1 MLFDERKNPFHLMLR
16 DLFNSGGLE
25 AFFKTFEWLAT
36 GVAERNEETGE
47 TSGPQTEFLDAWLSL
62 LEKMVNPKM
71 IIETPHTMASK
82 SISAI
87 NYTPFDPVQYL
98 VYVHKRAFDAIDY
111 LWVMHS
117 RKSFSDQTS
126 DHILSI
132 LCHLLKGETIINEHL
147 KKETEAETAA
157 TGTNQPI
164 PASTTTSTT
173 TTSSSTGSANQPPAA
188 PRSEYLG
195 INPDHMQQLTDMG
208 FAREAV
214 VDALSQCQT
223 IEQATEFLLSTPQAS
238 SNWSSS
244 SRPAEGTNTTT
255 GPNAAQDVDMVSAEE
270 SVPDA
275 TGSGTTTAPAA
286 GSSSTTTSDMPTV
299 PPAGQTQ
306 ATTNL
311 NKQAAQPPKPKREE
325 PLSKARIDTFTDNLL
340 PGSLRLMDEL
350 PSTVYKICDL
360 ILTVAFRNGE
370 TWCKSLLKHLLS
382 DIVDNSKRL
391 LEMAEPLRAKDK
403 KSFSEWASQ
412 LKNAP
417 EANKVAVRV
426 HLYSLLFDEMKIPCA
441 ELLHKSNAIDCL
453 VSLLEVGLDLF
464 SLSKDYSSSG
474 PDQTSQ
480 GSLEPTLA
488 SSQQTPKWLA
498 PTVLLIDL
506 YEKGAIA
513 SHRRAPLL
521 NNQQRTWL
529 YFDERSGRWT
539 SHVPA
544 NNKIIDDAYKNGE
557 QYARYTVG
565 RKHYLAQFSSMLQI
579 NEDTSN
585 LRPIMMTLVPNP
597 PDKMI
602 QDEDELIPIVPRL
615 REHQTKT
622 LVRVCVGFMQL
633 PIDPNSL
640 QAVMRLSFR
649 ITRDYELAV
658 MFVKMG
664 GIRALQNLPETS
676 QFSGFVSLATL
687 IIRHVLEEPAVLHQ
701 TMEKVIRSTTQH
713 CQHNQREMHYLL
725 RVLGA
730 AACRNEDIFKKLTT
744 EILRISPSLFNR
756 RDEDDP
762 RSKPEGPQ
770 LIKVL
775 PPKPSPEPI
784 KPSSVTKWVIADLLD
799 SLTAPI
805 QMKPYDLGG
814 PVRFTT
820 SPASPTADKPPQ
832 MGDPSAFMGRPAPP
846 APFGSRSGSMAGS
859 SSGQPPKP
867 AGEQPGSSDV
877 PSQTPIKQ
885 HNPLMNHSTVLRLLA
900 ELTRSYSV
908 VPKIIVD
915 HTFAP
920 TTNESI
926 NEEVSALAFIL
937 DNILPT
943 TQTHSD
949 RDGPSLA
956 RVFLASLAACN
967 HCVEA
972 QIAVVNEVKASL
984 NRAASLPESCEKHAR
999 LQSLA
1004 GIIGTMIDCC
1014 PAISAQQTTSRNSA
1028 QQQQQQQQQLSNN
1041 IVRLFVRKGL
1051 VTDLAKIP
1059 HSLDLSAP
1067 HMYAT
1072 VNAILKPLETL
1083 SRFVNLPSQSGQS
1096 KHNSSQPKKTFIENS
1111 SSSSS
1116 GEDEDATENNAEEV
1130 SAVDER
1136 EEDAD
1141 DEDEEEDE
1149 DDDEDHVDDDEDH
1162 VDDDEDHVD
1171 DDEDHVDDDE
1181 DPVDE
1186 EENLNAFGDNQFTD
1200 DYPIYNGQLNN
1211 MLNDI
1216 EEVFLQ
1222 QSNALYRDRLNFQ
1235 GLTLADS
1242 YMHDGPSHDQHEAS
1256 APSLPP
1262 PPGNVGLTHPLL
1274 LRRLDHM
1281 NNQGAIQS
1289 TNGAP
1294 PVIGRAH
1301 RYGRPRLLR
1310 GTPGVGGSQWHA
1322 RHPSQTILQQ
1332 LLGPNTVQEV
1342 MTLTNQ
1348 IGLGPGRLFVADFQ
1362 NWLAAEDELYT
1373 EHADPHTLTSPHA
1386 TALASIPL
1394 VMARWTE
1401 ESRILDGGTLHD
1413 CLANIKQE
1421 IVATLE
1427 KYEEEENQD
1436 RQEKRKKMIEDEEQA
1451 QQKKCKEPGLASTQS
1466 SNGQSSQ
1473 VQPPPNVSDRE
1484 EVANAEDIQSTPQSQ
1499 SSSQTQSE
1507 ETTTH
1512 GQSQPYELTFEV
1524 GQQQPAS
1531 DPTSA
1536 PVQPQQQP
1544 TPMPTSPQ
1552 PTEVQQTTMDA
1563 AQSQPAASQQDVPL
1577 QPSVTQPMPQA
1588 QDTQQQAPQTV
1599 PPQSAQQQQQQVPQ
1613 DQSQVTQAQ
1622 QQESQSQQLQTPTP
1636 AAQTGE
1642 ENPPADNATSA
1653 NMESEIPDGVDPS
1666 FLAAL
1671 PEDIRQEV
1679 LAEQWRLRRLERAN
1693 AARQAAAANPTA
1705 DQANNEASTSGTA
1718 PTATGASFPEVNPE
1732 FLAALPAEVQ
1742 EEVLAQ
1748 QRAEQ
1753 QRQAATTSNPD
1764 QPVDPAIFIQTLA
1777 PNLRR
1782 QVLADMDD
1790 SLLSLLPTELAAE
1803 ALLLRREYLTSNA
1816 SANSTL
1822 SRLLR
1827 TAAAGRIQ
1835 RARYTIAVPDHV
1847 HNHQSSWS
1855 WALERPTGTLAHG
1868 NSSSR
1873 NLMAA
1878 LSRDSKFKGRQLLD
1892 SEALTC
1898 LMILLFVQDQRLN
1911 IARLHRV
1918 LRNLSYHQQT
1928 RQWIVQSMLSIIE
1941 RSRLSDETS
1950 RNNGL
1955 ALTDSKKSPS
1965 KKDSVSG
1972 QETNKVNHSSSWLS
1986 ISMDAAL
1993 GCRASVFAVPKLPNS
2008 KSAVTPVSGRCINIH
2023 SQAAPAVCRHMLET
2037 LITLAKSFPQHFF
2050 PEGLQSNEEANNDSD
2065 SSTNN
2070 LNPDFFEILAKLDS
2084 FLSNSGP
2091 NKKTRS
2097 SSKATPSSASA
2108 LNTSSSSSG
2117 ATQQSGLNLLD
2128 ANEASSSLARLMG
2141 FLAHPIIKRS
2151 PTLTDRLLHLLALI
2165 SIAFPVPL
2173 DSYSYEPWTAA
2184 PPPDPVRRPQY
2195 ARRTGG
2201 PPGGGH
2207 RYYGIHGHLHRPIGG
2222 VSHPPP
2228 LPPMGVHTVIPR
2240 RMEGWNQAG
2249 SGGGASGGNPSFHGA
2264 PSRPNPDAHMATE
2277 SDNNNSATPKPADK
2291 NASQQS
2297 TSSQPAVDTKPKQPL
2312 VTKACLKLAVDVL
2325 TSKSCSEEGLDDV
2338 TSLLSRLSK
2347 SCNSTRATVLEL
2359 LMEGARQLGRNVCM
2373 HISTLKEELKEC
2385 NQKLRAKQAGPSS
2398 GALAGP
2404 SVADGSSPNA
2414 KGLVHDRFTNDAVV
2428 ITAPLGSKGGR
2439 EVQLPSMAAL
2449 TSKNSSQ
2456 AFFLRILKVIIQ
2468 LRDTSGPKQPTPM
2481 GNQGNPSVPS
2491 IIPAANTQQQVG
2503 ETEQGRSDETN
2514 NSNQPLDAA
2523 QSSSL
2528 ADNIV
2533 SIAVSAATADA
2544 AAVAA
2549 SSANAAAGQSDMD
2562 VDASSISQTNEV
2574 TIKVEEPVVAKPED
2588 SLSIDLQL
2596 DDLWDT
2602 LSDCLLELADTPD
2615 NHAVLVLQPAV
2626 ETFFLVHSPGFSQKA
2641 GHRAHDEHVTERNSQ
2656 TAHIDQEVAPISPSD
2671 NPQASE
2677 AIGQVTS
2684 LSYDTEKFL
2693 KFAETHRVVL
2703 NHILRQSTTHL
2714 SQGPFAVLVD
2724 HTRVLDFDVK
2734 RRYFRQELERL
2745 DEGIRRDDLGI
2756 HVRRDNVFEES
2767 FRELHRRTAEEWKNR
2782 FFVVFEEEEG
2792 QDAGGLLR
2800 EWYTIISREI
2810 FNPMYALFTTSPG
2823 DRVTYMINSAS
2834 HCNTNHLTYFKFVG
2848 RVIAKA
2854 IYDNKLLDCYFT
2866 RSFYKHILGKSVKYT
2881 DMESEDYSFYQ
2892 GLVFLL
2898 EHDVKELGYE
2908 LTFSVEVREFGVT
2921 EVRELKPGGANIPVT
2936 EENKHEYVR
2945 LVCQEKMTGS
2955 IRKQLSAFLDGFYDI
2970 IPKRLISIFNEQE
2983 LELLISGLP
2992 NIDIDDLKASTEY
3005 HKYLPNSLQI
3015 QWFWRALRS
3024 FDQADRAKLLQF
3036 VTGTSKVPL
3045 QGFASLEGMNGV
3057 QKFQIHRDERSTD
3070 RLPSAH
3076 TCFNQLDL
3084 PVYETYDKLRY
3095 MLLKAIQE
3103 CSEGFG
3109 LA

>member
-25 AFFKTFEWLAT
+25 AFFKTFDWLASDS
-36 GVAERNEETGE
+36 VAERNEDSSEA
-47 TSGPQTEFLDAWLSL
+47 SVSQAEFLDAWLSL
-62 LEKMVNPKM
+62 LEKMVNTKM
-71 IIETPHTMASK
+71 ILETPHTMAPK
-82 SISAI
+82 SNTAL
-87 NYTPFDPVQYL
+87 NYTPFDPIQYL

-117 RKSFSDQTS
+117 TKCFSDQTS

-147 KKETEAETAA
+147 KKETESE
-157 TGTNQPI
+157 NS
-164 PASTTTSTT
+164 ASGAGQ
-173 TTSSSTGSANQPPAA
+173 TGSSISNNQSQPSA
-188 PRSEYLG
+188 RSDYPG
-195 INPDHMQQLTDMG
+195 VNQDHLQQLIDMG
-208 FAREAV
+208 FARDSV
-214 VDALSQCQT
+214 IDALMQCQT

-238 SNWSSS
+238 YPSNWSS
-244 SRPAEGTNTTT
+244 SRPAESGGGTN
-255 GPNAAQDVDMVSAEE
+255 QDVDMVAAEE
-270 SVPDA
+270 TSKPEIQA
-275 TGSGTTTAPAA
+275 STTAT
-286 GSSSTTTSDMPTV
+286 STS
-299 PPAGQTQ
+299 
-306 ATTNL
+306 
-311 NKQAAQPPKPKREE
+311 KHAQPPKPKKEE
-325 PLSKARIDTFTDNLL
+325 PLSKVRIDIFTENLL

-350 PSTVYKICDL
+350 PSTVYKVCDL
-360 ILTVAFRNGE
+360 ILTVAQRNGE
-370 TWCKSLLKHLLS
+370 NWCKTLLKHLLD
-382 DIVDNSKRL
+382 DIIDNAKRL
-391 LEMAEPLRAKDK
+391 LEMAEPLRARDK
-403 KSFSEWASQ
+403 KSFSEWTSQ
-412 LKNAP
+412 LKNAT
-417 EANKVAVRV
+417 EANKVAGRV

-441 ELLHKSNAIDCL
+441 DLLNKSNAIDCL
-453 VSLLEVGLDLF
+453 VALLEVGLDLF
-464 SLSKDYSSSG
+464 SLSKDYSSN
-474 PDQTSQ
+474 TM
-480 GSLEPTLA
+480 EA
-488 SSQQTPKWLA
+488 SSEQASLAIQTPKWLA
-498 PTVLLIDL
+498 PTILLIDL

-539 SHVPA
+539 SHMPA

-557 QYARYTVG
+557 QYARYSVG

-585 LRPIMMTLVPNP
+585 LRPIMMTLTPCP
-597 PDKMI
+597 PDKI
-602 QDEDELIPIVPRL
+602 VQNEEELIPIVPRL

-622 LVRVCVGFMQL
+622 LIGVCVGFMQL

-649 ITRDYELAV
+649 LTRDYELAV
-658 MFVKMG
+658 MFAEAG
-664 GIRALQNLPETS
+664 GVRALQNLSESS

-687 IIRHVLEEPAVLHQ
+687 IIRHVLEEPTVLHQ

-713 CQHNQREMHYLL
+713 CQHNQREMHYLM

-730 AACRNEDIFKKLTT
+730 AACRNEDIFKKLAT
-744 EILRISPSLFNR
+744 EILRIAPSSLSR
-756 RDEDDP
+756 RDEDDS

-770 LIKVL
+770 LIKLL
-775 PPKPSPEPI
+775 PPKPSTEPI
-784 KPSSVTKWVIADLLD
+784 KPSSVTRFVIADLLD
-799 SLTAPI
+799 SLTVPI
-805 QMKPYDLGG
+805 PMKPYDMCG

-820 SPASPTADKPPQ
+820 SPASPSPDKPNTTV
-832 MGDPSAFMGRPAPP
+832 DPSLIPRTSHGF
-846 APFGSRSGSMAGS
+846 RSSTYQPKS
-859 SSGQPPKP
+859 STSSEHDKQTISETASGQSP
-867 AGEQPGSSDV
+867 V
-877 PSQTPIKQ
+877 KQ

-915 HTFAP
+915 HTFTP
-920 TTNESI
+920 STNESI
-926 NEEVSALAFIL
+926 NEDVSALAFIL

-984 NRAASLPESCEKHAR
+984 NRAASMPESCEKHAR

-1014 PAISAQQTTSRNSA
+1014 PAVSPQQSGSRHNNST
-1028 QQQQQQQQQLSNN
+1028 QQQQQQQQLSNN

-1051 VTDLAKIP
+1051 VTDLARIP

-1096 KHNSSQPKKTFIENS
+1096 KHNTTPAKKAFIESS

-1116 GEDEDATENNAEEV
+1116 GEDEDVAENNGEEV
-1130 SAVDER
+1130 SGVDER

-1141 DEDEEEDE
+1141 DEDDDDDDEEDDE
-1149 DDDEDHVDDDEDH
+1149 DHVDEDHVDDDEDH

-1171 DDEDHVDDDE
+1171 EDEDHVDDDE
-1181 DPVDE
+1181 DHVDE
-1186 EENLNAFGDNQFTD
+1186 DGADEDENLNAFGDNQFTD

-1222 QSNALYRDRLNFQ
+1222 QSNALYTDRLNNIAIP
-1235 GLTLADS
+1235 GM
-1242 YMHDGPSHDQHEAS
+1242 YDGPVDQHEAS

-1274 LRRLDHM
+1274 LRRLDHVQ
-1281 NNQGAIQS
+1281 NHGPIQS
-1289 TNGAP
+1289 SGAP

-1348 IGLGPGRLFVADFQ
+1348 IVGPGRLFVSDFQ
-1362 NWLAAEDELYT
+1362 NWLTTEDELYT
-1373 EHADPHTLTSPHA
+1373 DHTDPHTLASPHA

-1413 CLANIKQE
+1413 CLTNIKQY
-1421 IVATLE
+1421 IVETLE

-1436 RQEKRKKMIEDEEQA
+1436 RQEKRKKLIEDEEQA
-1451 QQKKCKEPGLASTQS
+1451 QQKKCKEPVAATQISGDQTSQAQPPSPVPESEMVSQDQIQSQDLSRSSTQHVSQDDSQNHNQTARPQEPIVQQVDEQPTEARPPVLQHPQQEPTLPPS
-1466 SNGQSSQ
+1466 SPQPLQSGL
-1473 VQPPPNVSDRE
+1473 VV
-1484 EVANAEDIQSTPQSQ
+1484 
-1499 SSSQTQSE
+1499 
-1507 ETTTH
+1507 
-1512 GQSQPYELTFEV
+1512 SQPAPELTARH
-1524 GQQQPAS
+1524 QQQPERAE
-1531 DPTSA
+1531 
-1536 PVQPQQQP
+1536 QQQP
-1544 TPMPTSPQ
+1544 QEPQ
-1552 PTEVQQTTMDA
+1552 PP
-1563 AQSQPAASQQDVPL
+1563 QPQD
-1577 QPSVTQPMPQA
+1577 QN
-1588 QDTQQQAPQTV
+1588 
-1599 PPQSAQQQQQQVPQ
+1599 QQQQQ
-1613 DQSQVTQAQ
+1613 SQ
-1622 QQESQSQQLQTPTP
+1622 QQPEEQQNQTSEPT
-1636 AAQTGE
+1636 T
-1642 ENPPADNATSA
+1642 TSA
-1653 NMESEIPDGVDPS
+1653 ESEIPDGVDPS

-1693 AARQAAAANPTA
+1693 AARQTA
-1705 DQANNEASTSGTA
+1705 PNLSSSGGQQPNEQASTSA
-1718 PTATGASFPEVNPE
+1718 GAVTFPEVNPE

-1753 QRQAATTSNPD
+1753 QRQAASNSNPD

-1790 SLLSLLPTELAAE
+1790 SLISLLPTDLAAE

-1847 HNHQSSWS
+1847 HNPSSWS
-1855 WALERPTGTLAHG
+1855 WGLDRPGGSLSHG
-1868 NSSSR
+1868 NNSNR
-1873 NLMAA
+1873 NLMA
-1878 LSRDSKFKGRQLLD
+1878 LTRDSKFKGRQLLD
-1892 SEALTC
+1892 CEALTC
-1898 LMILLFVQDQRLN
+1898 LTILLFVQDQRLN

-1928 RQWIVQSMLSIIE
+1928 RHWIVQSMLSIIE
-1941 RSRLSDETS
+1941 RARLSDEAT
-1950 RNNGL
+1950 RNL
-1955 ALTDSKKSPS
+1955 AISDPRRSANRDSSS
-1965 KKDSVSG
+1965 SDS
-1972 QETNKVNHSSSWLS
+1972 NKLNHTSSWLS

-2008 KSAVTPVSGRCINIH
+2008 SSAVVPLAGRSINVH

-2037 LITLAKSFPQHFF
+2037 LIALAKSFPQHFF
-2050 PEGLQSNEEANNDSD
+2050 PEALQSNDESNTDSD

-2070 LNPDFFEILAKLDS
+2070 LGPDFFEVLAKLDS
-2084 FLSNSGP
+2084 FLSNS
-2091 NKKTRS
+2091 NKKGRS
-2097 SSKATPSSASA
+2097 SIKQAANSS
-2108 LNTSSSSSG
+2108 TSSSQNSSHTDNTFG
-2117 ATQQSGLNLLD
+2117 ELTSP
-2128 ANEASSSLARLMG
+2128 LARLMG

-2151 PTLTDRLLHLLALI
+2151 PILTDRLLHLLAVI
-2165 SIAFPVPL
+2165 SIAFPIPP
-2173 DSYSYEPWTAA
+2173 DSFAYEPWHNPTNS
-2184 PPPDPVRRPQY
+2184 RPGY
-2195 ARRTGG
+2195 ARRSNV
-2201 PPGGGH
+2201 PSH
-2207 RYYGIHGHLHRPIGG
+2207 LYYGRHGHAHRQMSAHHNLAIQNSTAPTRSNQD
-2222 VSHPPP
+2222 SH
-2228 LPPMGVHTVIPR
+2228 MV
-2240 RMEGWNQAG
+2240 
-2249 SGGGASGGNPSFHGA
+2249 
-2264 PSRPNPDAHMATE
+2264 TE
-2277 SDNNNSATPKPADK
+2277 SDNNSNAPKPSAKNTTPSNTQAAD
-2291 NASQQS
+2291 N
-2297 TSSQPAVDTKPKQPL
+2297 KPKQPL
-2312 VTKACLKLAVDVL
+2312 VNKSCLKLAVDVL

-2338 TSLLSRLSK
+2338 TSLLSRLSR
-2347 SCNSTRATVLEL
+2347 SCNSTRITVLEL
-2359 LMEGARQLGRNVCM
+2359 LMEGARQLGHNVCQ
-2373 HISTLKEELKEC
+2373 HISTLKEELRDY
-2385 NQKLRAKQAGPSS
+2385 NQKLRARAAGTSN
-2398 GALAGP
+2398 
-2404 SVADGSSPNA
+2404 ADCNSPGG
-2414 KGLVHDRFTNDAVV
+2414 KGLVQDRFTNDSVV
-2428 ITAPLGSKGGR
+2428 ITAPSGSKGGR

-2468 LRDTSGPKQPTPM
+2468 LRETSGTKPVTHVNTTSSAQALNTTPAQQPQQADSHQEAQQPT
-2481 GNQGNPSVPS
+2481 
-2491 IIPAANTQQQVG
+2491 
-2503 ETEQGRSDETN
+2503 
-2514 NSNQPLDAA
+2514 
-2523 QSSSL
+2523 
-2528 ADNIV
+2528 
-2533 SIAVSAATADA
+2533 ATAS
-2544 AAVAA
+2544 A
-2549 SSANAAAGQSDMD
+2549 SSQISQVSGQSEMD
-2562 VDASSISQTNEV
+2562 VDPTSQPNEV
-2574 TIKVEEPVVAKPED
+2574 AIKVEEQPTSKAEE
-2588 SLSIDLQL
+2588 SLSIELQL

-2602 LSDCLLELADTPD
+2602 LSECLLELADTPD

-2626 ETFFLVHSPGFSQKA
+2626 EAFFLVHSPGFSQKA
-2641 GHRAHDEHVTERNSQ
+2641 GHRHDEHGVERNSQ

-2671 NPQASE
+2671 NQQPSDAGGP
-2677 AIGQVTS
+2677 ATG
-2684 LSYDTEKFL
+2684 LSYDTQKFL
-2693 KFAETHRVVL
+2693 RFAETHRVVL
-2703 NHILRQSTTHL
+2703 NHILRQSTTPL

-2921 EVRELKPGGANIPVT
+2921 EVRELKPNGANIQVT

-2955 IRKQLSAFLDGFYDI
+2955 IRKQLNAFLEGFYDI